1 VSFGYAGCLMDT
13 VAMIIL
19 IVPTT
24 FPIIATF
31 LPNQMPPAIGAF
43 P

>member
-1 VSFGYAGCLMDT
+1 MDT

-19 IVPTT
+19 IVSTASPV
-24 FPIIATF
+24 IATF